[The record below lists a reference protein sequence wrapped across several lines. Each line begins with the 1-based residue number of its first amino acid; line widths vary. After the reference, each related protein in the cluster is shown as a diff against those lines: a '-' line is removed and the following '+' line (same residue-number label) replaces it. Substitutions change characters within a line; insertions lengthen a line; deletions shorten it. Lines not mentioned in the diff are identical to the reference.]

1 MKPTIAVVHNIMRP
15 DDIASM
21 TACNLGKA
29 LHYREVKAVD
39 VAQVFVDRAKNQ
51 SSPVYLQ
58 ITESR
63 AMAEAEAADKRLD
76 AKAPLSPLD
85 GVPIA
90 WKDLY
95 DMEGEVTTAA
105 SIVFEKAKPA
115 ISDAPV
121 VAKAKAAGMV
131 SLGKLNMTEL
141 AFSGIGYNPHYGTPM
156 NACSDTVA
164 YSPGGSSSG
173 SGAAVGRDMAPI
185 AIGSDTG
192 GSVRVPAAYN
202 GVTGLK
208 TSEGRYDK
216 RGVIPLSRTFDT
228 VGPLAKTVAD
238 CAAIDKIFR
247 SEHHVQ
253 APPRTEKPQFY
264 TPQTIVL
271 DDLDPEVAEDYQNAL
286 SMIEN
291 AGYTITPIDLDCFS
305 KSFELMQECGTIVAL
320 DAWNEYE
327 DRLTDEVRARIDERV
342 LDRIMR
348 GSTMTMSDVVRLHW
362 LRVDG
367 VSEIIQKTGS
377 GFMLMPTVPIVAP
390 ELAPL
395 VADKSV
401 FHKFNLKSLRNTTLG
416 NIFNLPGVAMPMT
429 PLGNINKRP
438 TSLLVTTHGGRDDD
452 LLAVASMLENII
464 TIRR

>member
-1 MKPTIAVVHNIMRP
+1 MRP
-15 DDIASM
+15 DDIAIM
-21 TACNLGKA
+21 TACDLGVA
-29 LHYREVKAVD
+29 LQNREVKAVD
-39 VAQVFVDRAKNQ
+39 VAEVFLERARNQ
-51 SSPVYLQ
+51 SSPIYLQ
-58 ITESR
+58 LTESR

-105 SIVFEKAKPA
+105 SIVFENAKPA

-141 AFSGIGYNPHYGTPM
+141 AFSGIGYNPHYGTPL
-156 NACSDTVA
+156 NACSDSVA

-253 APPRTEKPQFY
+253 APVRAEKPQFF

-271 DDLDPEVAEDYQNAL
+271 DDLDAEVAEDYHQAL
-286 SMIEN
+286 SRIKD
-291 AGYTITPIDLDCFS
+291 AGYSVTPIDLDCFS
-305 KSFELMQECGTIVAL
+305 KSFDVMQECGTIVAL
-320 DAWNEYE
+320 DAWTEYA
-327 DRLTDEVRARIDERV
+327 DRLTDDIRARIDERV

-348 GSTMTMSDVVRLHW
+348 GATMSVTDAVRLHW

-367 VSEIIQKTGS
+367 VAEIIRKTGS
-377 GFMLMPTVPIVAP
+377 GFMLMPTVPILAP

-401 FHKFNLKSLRNTTLG
+401 FHKVNLKTLRNTTLG

-429 PLGNINKRP
+429 PLGDMSKRP
-438 TSLLVTTHGGRDDD
+438 TSLLVTTHAGRDDD

-464 TIRR
+464 TMRR

>member
-1 MKPTIAVVHNIMRP
+1 MAVPNIMRP
-15 DDIASM
+15 DDIISM
-21 TACNLGKA
+21 TACDLGKA
-29 LHYREVKAVD
+29 LHHRDVKAAD
-39 VAQVFVDRAKNQ
+39 VAGVFLDRAKNQ
-51 SSPVYLQ
+51 SSPVFIKL
-58 ITESR
+58 TESR

-76 AKAPLSPLD
+76 ANAPLSPLD

-105 SIVFEKAKPA
+105 SIVFENAKPA

-173 SGAAVGRDMAPI
+173 SGAAVGRNMAPI

-238 CAAIDKIFR
+238 CAAIDLIFR
-247 SEHHVQ
+247 SEHHHQ
-253 APPRTEKPQFY
+253 APARDEKPQFF
-264 TPQTIVL
+264 TPQTVVL
-271 DDLDPEVAEDYQNAL
+271 DDMDAEVAEDYHNAL
-286 SMIEN
+286 DMIKD
-291 AGYTITPIDLDCFS
+291 AGYSITPIDLDCFAQ
-305 KSFELMQECGTIVAL
+305 SFELMQECGTIVAM
-320 DAWNEYE
+320 DAWSEYA
-327 DRLTDEVRARIDERV
+327 DRLTDDIRARIDERV

-348 GSTMTMSDVVRLHW
+348 GSTMSASDVVRHHW

-367 VSEIIQKTGS
+367 VAEIIRKTGS
-377 GFMLMPTVPIVAP
+377 GFMLMPTVPILAP

-401 FHKFNLKSLRNTTLG
+401 FHKVNLKTLRNTTLG

-429 PLGNINKRP
+429 PLGDINKRP
-438 TSLLVTTHGGRDDD
+438 TSLLITTHAGRDDD
-452 LLAVASMLENII
+452 LLSVASVLENII
-464 TIRR
+464 TMRR